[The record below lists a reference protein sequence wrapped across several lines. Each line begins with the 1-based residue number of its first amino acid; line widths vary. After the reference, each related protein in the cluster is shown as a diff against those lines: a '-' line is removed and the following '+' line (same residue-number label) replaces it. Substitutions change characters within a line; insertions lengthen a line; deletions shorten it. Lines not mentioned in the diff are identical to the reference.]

1 MTQKDLE
8 KTKYELSDVMDQKF
22 SEINIGIQNES
33 KDFKDIFSELTTKL
47 T

>member
-8 KTKYELSDVMDQKF
+8 KTKYDLSDSMDQKF
-22 SEINIGIQNES
+22 SEINIGIKNET